1 MTGPNGNRH
10 RTGTVVSWAC
20 VLLAST
26 VGGFPAPVRGQTPPP
41 VPAAESLELQ
51 TSDGVQLNA
60 AYYPAAAAAQGA
72 TPPAAPVAVP
82 VVILLHD
89 LGGSSETVAGL
100 ALALQKR
107 GIAVVAPD
115 LRGHGGSTERMGG
128 GASLDAKTLK
138 KPDFEAMI
146 HSRGGRLRE
155 QAAMRGDVE
164 TIRGWIRDMASRG
177 VFDMKRLFL
186 VGSGVGAAVATG
198 WTVEDAAW
206 PDIASGPQGRGVRG
220 LVMISPTWTTRGFSI
235 SPTLSADVVKR
246 AIPILVIA
254 AGGEKG
260 EGEKDAERLFEQ
272 LKRARPAE
280 WYEQLSDQ
288 KAPTPNPKKADDVPA
303 TLFFLELATT
313 AKGDGLATLSG
324 PSGDVA
330 GLIAGFMATVAPAGK

>member
-1 MTGPNGNRH
+1 
-10 RTGTVVSWAC
+10 
-20 VLLAST
+20 
-26 VGGFPAPVRGQTPPP
+26 
-41 VPAAESLELQ
+41 
-51 TSDGVQLNA
+51 
-60 AYYPAAAAAQGA
+60 
-72 TPPAAPVAVP
+72 
-82 VVILLHD
+82 
-89 LGGSSETVAGL
+89 
-100 ALALQKR
+100 
-107 GIAVVAPD
+107 
-115 LRGHGGSTERMGG
+115 
-128 GASLDAKTLK
+128 
-138 KPDFEAMI
+138 
-146 HSRGGRLRE
+146 
-155 QAAMRGDVE
+155 MRGDVE
-164 TIRGWIRDMASRG
+164 AIRGWIRDMASRG

-206 PDIASGPQGRGVRG
+206 PDIASGPQGRDVRG
-220 LVMISPTWTTRGFSI
+220 LVMISPAWTTRGFSI

-288 KAPTPNPKKADDVPA
+288 KAPTPNPKKADNDPA

-313 AKGDGLATLSG
+313 AKGDSLATLSG

>member
-1 MTGPNGNRH
+1 MAGSNGDRH
-10 RTGTVVSWAC
+10 RLGNVVCWAIA
-20 VLLAST
+20 LLVTTS
-26 VGGFPAPVRGQTPPP
+26 GGLPGPAHGQTPPP
-41 VPAAESLELQ
+41 VPAPETLELQ
-51 TSDGVQLNA
+51 SSDGVQLNA
-60 AYYPAAAAAQGA
+60 VYYAAVVAQGA
-72 TPPAAPVAVP
+72 TPSAAPAPVP

-100 ALALQKR
+100 AVALQKR

-115 LRGHGGSTERMGG
+115 LRGHGGSTERVG
-128 GASLDAKTLK
+128 GAAPLEAKTLK

-164 TIRGWIRDMASRG
+164 VVRGWIKEMASRG
-177 VFDMKRLFL
+177 VFDMKRFFL

-206 PDIASGPQGRGVRG
+206 PDIANGPQGREVRG

-246 AIPILVIA
+246 AIPILVLA
-254 AGGEKG
+254 AGGERG

-288 KAPTPNPKKADDVPA
+288 KAPTPNPKKDGDTPG
-303 TLFFLELATT
+303 TLFFFELATT
-313 AKGDGLATLSG
+313 AKGDSLTTFSG

-330 GLIAGFMATVAPAGK
+330 ALIAGFMATVAPAGK